1 MKTFYFSFFSLLLVF
16 PSLVFSHH
24 PLNGLEMKTFYDGVL
39 SGFGHP
45 LLGLD
50 HLIFLIGV
58 GILSYLTKN
67 LFKLSLSFIAGSLVG
82 ILSINF
88 GFYLEI
94 YELIISF
101 TLLAISYLF
110 FYNEKII
117 YKKTILA
124 FLGVFH
130 GWAYGSILTQ
140 KEFFSNILFGYSF
153 GLLISQIIIAFVGYK
168 LFKMLDSF
176 KLKNSFIPIFSGIS
190 IGVAVVSLFEILE
203 TNILNFIN

>member
-1 MKTFYFSFFSLLLVF
+1 MRNYYLTFSLLMFLF
-16 PSLVFSHH
+16 PSLAFSHH
-24 PLNGLEMKTFYDGVL
+24 PLNGLEMKTFFDGVL

-50 HLIFLIGV
+50 HLVFLIGV

-67 LFKLSLSFIAGSLVG
+67 LLKLSLSFIAGSLVG
-82 ILSINF
+82 ILSVSF
-88 GFYLEI
+88 GFYLAI

-101 TLLAISYLF
+101 SLLAISYLF
-110 FYNEKII
+110 FYNDKVI

-130 GWAYGSILTQ
+130 GWAYGSILSQ
-140 KEFFSNILFGYSF
+140 KDFLSNILVGYSL
-153 GLLISQIIIAFVGYK
+153 GLLISQIIIASVGYK
-168 LFKMLDSF
+168 LFKILCSL
-176 KLKNSFIPIFSGIS
+176 KTKNSFIPIFSGIS

-203 TNILNFIN
+203 TNILNIIN